1 MKNLLKSEICGSVNN
16 AHCILFTKKK
26 SNISTQKKK
35 KKLKCKRASWKHKTC
50 FPNTHYLPYLPQY
63 VFSKPTNKSIHI
75 SSSKFSIYFTRKNLL
90 FLFYTI
96 TFVKHPHQ
104 FIYFTRFFNKIFILL
119 NFYYYFSQLPLPTC
133 VRSLSLSLLIFPELD
148 TSLSL
153 CVSLFSTFSHSF
165 SKTTNLDHFFTRSFL
180 HRLIQILSSP
190 ADPRTKLHDPD
201 PFFTGRSKNQA
212 SVTQILSSPANPRT
226 KLR

>member
-1 MKNLLKSEICGSVNN
+1 MNSTMRPIFNEKFVKKWNLWIREQCTLYTV
-16 AHCILFTKKK
+16 HKKK
-26 SNISTQKKK
+26 VKNFNSKKK
-35 KKLKCKRASWKHKTC
+35 KKLKCKRASGKRKTR
-50 FPNTHYLPYLPQY
+50 FPNAHYLPYLPQY

-75 SSSKFSIYFTRKNLL
+75 SSSKFSVYFTRKNLL

-153 CVSLFSTFSHSF
+153 SVSL
-165 SKTTNLDHFFTRSFL
+165 SFL
-180 HRLIQILSSP
+180 PSLILSQ
-190 ADPRTKLHDPD
+190 KLP
-201 PFFTGRSKNQA
+201 T
-212 SVTQILSSPANPRT
+212 
-226 KLR
+226 

>member
-1 MKNLLKSEICGSVNN
+1 MNSIIRLIFNEKVVKKWNSWVREQCTLYTV
-16 AHCILFTKKK
+16 HKKK
-26 SNISTQKKK
+26 VKNFNSKKK
-35 KKLKCKRASWKHKTC
+35 KKLKCKRASWKRKTC

-75 SSSKFSIYFTRKNLL
+75 SSSKFSVYFTRKNLL

-133 VRSLSLSLLIFPELD
+133 VRSLSLSLSLYSFFLNWTPL
-148 TSLSL
+148 SLSL
-153 CVSLFSTFSHSF
+153 CL
-165 SKTTNLDHFFTRSFL
+165 SFL
-180 HRLIQILSSP
+180 PSLILSQ
-190 ADPRTKLHDPD
+190 KLP
-201 PFFTGRSKNQA
+201 T
-212 SVTQILSSPANPRT
+212 
-226 KLR
+226 